1 MDDNLR
7 YAIWHAHDRR
17 CLYTGEYLEDFKALE
32 IDHIIPESTPADILA
47 EKIRIHNLGNDF
59 NVKTSLNNLAPSTRL
74 ANAKKGKEP
83 FPLHRETY
91 YLEIVSRKVERVKAN
106 LAKIEA
112 QQFQK
117 RKWLI
122 ENKSG
127 NDFRFEEE
135 FEVYRNLTVSE
146 YPHAPN
152 HYFMSNT
159 ELRFNAFLPSCYQEF
174 GSCLIELRNE
184 SVMTTINHKNIMEMV
199 SDFKKRGIAYLLP
212 EIPSMDDKFFVTI
225 HNTSIHLSTKA
236 FLQLRAAF
244 EDFLSEYDKQ
254 YRLFLD
260 FLEIGDLEVVRDNT
274 HCVLKRI
281 NRSEWKQLLEYAS
294 KYDLDRGKGA
304 QFCFNQPGAQI
315 ICLNLDLNVCKFWLI
330 PATVSDRGMES
341 FVYLEGELE
350 VLWKIPAKSDRRN
363 IESGGVYTAKKTLEW
378 LNETLLNF
386 RKEK

>member
-1 MDDNLR
+1 
-7 YAIWHAHDRR
+7 
-17 CLYTGEYLEDFKALE
+17 
-32 IDHIIPESTPADILA
+32 
-47 EKIRIHNLGNDF
+47 
-59 NVKTSLNNLAPSTRL
+59 
-74 ANAKKGKEP
+74 
-83 FPLHRETY
+83 
-91 YLEIVSRKVERVKAN
+91 
-106 LAKIEA
+106 
-112 QQFQK
+112 
-117 RKWLI
+117 
-122 ENKSG
+122 
-127 NDFRFEEE
+127 
-135 FEVYRNLTVSE
+135 
-146 YPHAPN
+146 
-152 HYFMSNT
+152 
-159 ELRFNAFLPSCYQEF
+159 
-174 GSCLIELRNE
+174 
-184 SVMTTINHKNIMEMV
+184 MEMV
-199 SDFKKRGIAYLLP
+199 SDFKKRWIAYLLP

-260 FLEIGDLEVVRDNT
+260 FLEIGDLEIVRDNT

-294 KYDLDRGKGA
+294 KYDLDRGKGP

-341 FVYLEGELE
+341 FVYLEDELE

-363 IESGGVYTAKKTLEW
+363 IGSGGVYTAKKTLEW
-378 LNETLLNF
+378 LNKKLLNF